1 MKKILLVD
9 DNEANITLLLGVLD
23 ELYDLSVALSGEDA
37 LEAIE
42 EEMPDLVILDLRL
55 GGISGIEVCK
65 IIKQNEAT
73 KHIPII
79 MLTATSN
86 TLQDEVYA
94 AGADSLMS
102 KPFEIAFLL
111 NETRKLLNKDAV
123 YKE

>member
-1 MKKILLVD
+1 M
-9 DNEANITLLLGVLD
+9 
-23 ELYDLSVALSGEDA
+23 LYDLSVALSGEDA
-37 LEAIE
+37 LEAIKDE
-42 EEMPDLVILDLRL
+42 IPDLIILDLIL

-111 NETRKLLNKDAV
+111 NETRKLLRNAG
-123 YKE
+123 